1 MLNVEIMNELD
12 GSSEMQENYTDL
24 SKVDKL
30 YVYRTTA
37 GARDDAP
44 NFVKIL

>member
-1 MLNVEIMNELD
+1 VEIMNELD
-12 GSSEMQENYTDL
+12 GSSEMEENHGDDL
-24 SKVDKL
+24 SRVDKL

>member
-1 MLNVEIMNELD
+1 ME
-12 GSSEMQENYTDL
+12 ENPVDP
-24 SKVDKL
+24 SKVEKL